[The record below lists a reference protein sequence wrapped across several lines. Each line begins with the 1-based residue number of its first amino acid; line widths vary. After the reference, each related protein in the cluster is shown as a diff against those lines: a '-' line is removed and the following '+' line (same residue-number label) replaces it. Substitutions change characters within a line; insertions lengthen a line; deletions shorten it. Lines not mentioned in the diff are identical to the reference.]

1 MNYFK
6 TKSFFTACFIFCFGI
21 MSCRTK
27 INTTDTWDSAKTK
40 HTMPDDS
47 TINKID
53 TSSLSPLVD
62 TVKMMTDTSNR

>member
-1 MNYFK
+1 
-6 TKSFFTACFIFCFGI
+6 
-21 MSCRTK
+21 MSCHTK